1 MTGDLRRGIQTGRW
15 AQLYRMFPSE
25 MEGPYV
31 MTGFLSN
38 ATAEPKPTLFLGE
51 T

>member
-1 MTGDLRRGIQTGRW
+1 MTGELRRGIQKGRW

-25 MEGPYV
+25 MGGPYV

-38 ATAEPKPTLFLGE
+38 ATAEPKPTLLLGE